1 MTAQSIQSLHVER
14 VPLARRGDCHPS
26 AVPAE
31 ERANKL
37 TFDLF
42 ETALAHPETA
52 ERFQQGVMVALIPEN
67 DPEVAALNLQAV
79 ARARRKGQPVQF
91 LFLDASGR
99 VPGAT
104 TYEFA
109 IDLRDERW
117 GQQPRPELDGRT
129 AAELRAILA
138 EVARAS
144 QEEAPVRLAYENIV
158 VLNGVRVYVLDE
170 PEPGLYQVIAFER
183 RPWNSATSRGLRT
196 ED

>member
-1 MTAQSIQSLHVER
+1 MTAQSIQSLHIER
-14 VPLARRGDCHPS
+14 VPLARRGDRQAS

-42 ETALAHPETA
+42 ETTLAHPEIA
-52 ERFQQGVMVALIPEN
+52 ERFQQGAMVALIPEN
-67 DPEVAALNLQAV
+67 DPEVATLNLQGV

-99 VPGAT
+99 VPGGT
-104 TYEFA
+104 PYEFV

-117 GQQPRPELDGRT
+117 GQQPQPELDGRT
-129 AAELRAILA
+129 ASELRAILA

-144 QEEAPVRLAYENIV
+144 QEETPVRLAYDNIV
-158 VLNGVRVYVLDE
+158 VLNGVRVYILDE
-170 PEPGLYQVIAFER
+170 PEPGLYQVVAVER
-183 RPWNSATSRGLRT
+183 DPRA
-196 ED
+196 